1 MQVEIDIDLLLDSDI
16 SADDYLALYALYRKG
31 YKILGRL
38 NLSPNWEQLQKK
50 GFVKLGEKIEDHIVR
65 QEFIDLFSSD
75 FDQMFV
81 ELLGA
86 YPLKVKT
93 KHGSVRVLR
102 AADPDS
108 KANKKAKDRY
118 NRVVGNKRFIHN
130 KILKLLKKQLKV
142 ERSSLEYMQSLE
154 VWINNHTWEKYTNI
168 DDNGGSAEESRITR
182 RL

>member
-1 MQVEIDIDLLLDSDI
+1 MQIEIDIDLLLDNDI

-31 YKILGRL
+31 FKILGRL
-38 NLSPNWEQLQKK
+38 NLSPNWEELQKR
-50 GFVKLGEKIEDHIVR
+50 GFVKLGEKLEEHIVR

-81 ELLGA
+81 ELLGT
-86 YPLKVKT
+86 YPMKVQT
-93 KHGSVRVLR
+93 KQGVRILH
-102 AADPDS
+102 AADPNA

-118 NRVVGNKRFIHN
+118 RKVVGNKRFIHN
-130 KILKLLKKQLKV
+130 KILGLLNKQLKI
-142 ERSSLEYMQSLE
+142 ERGRLEYLQNLE

-182 RL
+182 RI